1 MEANFVII
9 GAGSAGCAMAYRLS
23 EDEKNSVIIIEY
35 GGSDMGPLIQ
45 MPAALSYPMNMK
57 TYDWGFQSEPE
68 PYLKN
73 RRLAT
78 PRGKV
83 LGGSSSINGMVYV
96 RGHAKDYDYWE
107 QSGAFTG
114 FYKIIY
120 PIGRQSKKRLEE
132 AIRLFKEEK
141 ETYLKFFEDKGITII
156 KEQIKE

>member
-1 MEANFVII
+1 MKADFVII

-68 PYLKN
+68 PFLNN
-73 RRLAT
+73 RKLAT

-83 LGGSSSINGMVYV
+83 LGGSSSILSLI
-96 RGHAKDYDYWE
+96 H
-107 QSGAFTG
+107 
-114 FYKIIY
+114 I
-120 PIGRQSKKRLEE
+120 
-132 AIRLFKEEK
+132 
-141 ETYLKFFEDKGITII
+141 
-156 KEQIKE
+156 

>member
-96 RGHAKDYDYWE
+96 RGLHIC
-107 QSGAFTG
+107 QNFCLG
-114 FYKIIY
+114 KIN
-120 PIGRQSKKRLEE
+120 S
-132 AIRLFKEEK
+132 
-141 ETYLKFFEDKGITII
+141 
-156 KEQIKE
+156 